1 MTARGIARR
10 YAAALFDVVRK
21 DGDIDRAA
29 QELAAIKSAI
39 AGHDQLRKVLESPS
53 VPMPVKRRI
62 LDGVVAGAGGV
73 SQETGRLLGLLA
85 ERDRL
90 AMVPDVADAFAE
102 RVMREKKIVPAE
114 VVTAVPLPD
123 QSRAALAAALGRA
136 ADAQVT
142 ITERVDPSIVGGVI
156 ARVGSV
162 VFDGSVTTQ
171 IARMRQKLVAE
182 S

>member
-1 MTARGIARR
+1 MTPRGIARR

-29 QELAAIKSAI
+29 QELAAIRSAI
-39 AGHDQLRKVLESPS
+39 TGHDQLRKVLESPS

-62 LDGVVAGAGGV
+62 LDEVVAGAGGV

-123 QSRAALAAALGRA
+123 QSRAALTAALGRA

-182 S
+182 T